1 MTQPAILLDGELPQT
16 PQMPRTPHDDR
27 ERASFEERANG
38 SGFASASTAP
48 HASRA
53 AAAELARDLP
63 PAEPFAIRLATV
75 RDARNPLLEA
85 ARPLLRALA
94 DMPDALH
101 AAAAVHLRLLLK
113 QEVHVFTQLCEQAG
127 IRRDHLIGAR
137 YCLTTALDSAA
148 AHTSW
153 GIDSE
158 AGAAWAKDTLTT
170 DSNDDLQGGDKVF
183 LLIGRLLTEPHEH
196 IDLLQLI
203 YRILSLGFMG
213 RYAHEADG
221 ARKHEVV
228 RQRLYSEI
236 RARCTPVPPAL
247 SPHVRSDAQA
257 RRMSL
262 VEFPVWLTI
271 SLLALLL
278 IGLFGF
284 CKYQLITRTRAIEP
298 RIVDLA
304 RVKPPV
310 LRRLHLVA
318 LLKDEIAAGTVRVV
332 EDTQRSVVTFR
343 GDAMFEPGSAVA
355 RAAIAPLIGKIA
367 GDIAQVPGKVTVT
380 GYTDSVPMRSRQFA
394 SNLALSEERATHVMQ
409 MLQAA
414 GVPAG
419 RLEALGK
426 GAAEPIDDN
435 RTARGRAQNR
445 RVEIAVAR

>member
-1 MTQPAILLDGELPQT
+1 VTQPAIFLDDELPPT
-16 PQMPRTPHDDR
+16 PPMPQAPHDER
-27 ERASFEERANG
+27 ERAPFEPRAND
-38 SGFASASTAP
+38 SSFASANAASD
-48 HASRA
+48 ASRTA
-53 AAAELARDLP
+53 TTELPRDLP
-63 PAEPFAIRLATV
+63 PAEPFAARLAAV
-75 RDARNPLLEA
+75 RDARSPLLEA

-101 AAAAVHLRLLLK
+101 AAAAVDLRLLLK
-113 QEVHVFTQLCEQAG
+113 QEVHAFTQLCEQAG

-196 IDLLQLI
+196 IDLLHLI

-228 RQRLYSEI
+228 RQRLYAEI
-236 RARCTPVPPAL
+236 RARRTPVPPAL
-247 SPHVRSDAQA
+247 SPHASSDAQV

-262 VEFPVWLTI
+262 VEFPAWLTVG
-271 SLLALLL
+271 LLAVLLA
-278 IGLFGF
+278 GLFGY
-284 CKYQLITRTRAIEP
+284 CKYQLVTRTQAIEP
-298 RIVDLA
+298 RIAELA
-304 RVKPPV
+304 RVKPLV
-310 LRRLHLVA
+310 LHRLHLAA
-318 LLKDEIAAGTVRVV
+318 LLKDEIIAGTVSVV
-332 EDTQRSVVTFR
+332 EDAQRSIVTFR
-343 GDAMFEPGSAVA
+343 GDAMFEPGSAAA
-355 RAAIAPLIGKIA
+355 RAATAPLIGKIA
-367 GDIAQVPGKVTVT
+367 GDIARVPGKVTVT
-380 GYTDSVPMRSRQFA
+380 GHTDSVPMHSRQFA

-414 GVPAG
+414 GVSAS

-445 RVEIAVAR
+445 RVEIAVTP